1 MATLR
6 DWVRR
11 HRALAAFVAGALLTL
26 AALAVVV
33 SLVLA
38 DQRRSARV
46 LQAALSQ
53 ALHRG
58 VEIDR
63 VTDLGPSRVVLRGLR
78 LPADRGW
85 PVEMKAESVEASG
98 PLLSAVRGE
107 SAPVRL
113 LVTRPTIVGGGGG
126 ASGAAALEGLRQGLA
141 SFLAS
146 APMLDVAV
154 TGGVV
159 QTAGSTTEDVTF
171 DTTLRKGKGEAR
183 GEVVL
188 RGRERSRFTLGLVA
202 RADGDT
208 IRLDMA
214 GDGGLAPL
222 APWLP
227 VGLAEA
233 RKAEPATVR
242 AQVGLSPGDRAAGRL
257 NARLGDVASFEGV
270 LSFQDKRL
278 RMSELRGT
286 SDLALAAPVAGLAGP
301 VTGRVELAD
310 GEITWTPE
318 QGGWPEGRVTLHV
331 LDATLPA
338 ATVGSDVRAH
348 GLEVKLALEPRDGA
362 AGVRGELRGERLE
375 VAGLALA
382 PVATPF
388 QVDLGP
394 GGSPVRVEL
403 TGLTAHA
410 LGTPLRGTATYD
422 VARARVDARLETG
435 AGRLDALARHF
446 GGDFLGQSDE
456 LHAGNL
462 RVAVTGLD
470 AKGWTEGK
478 VDAEARNVVLR
489 QPAGQA
495 SVQRARVQGAVRD
508 GAAALTYEVD
518 GVRGTLPVFE
528 GVLDRLEGTADVWRD
543 ASGARLRGAT
553 MVGRDA
559 QGREMLQASLA
570 PASTGAGG
578 PIRLTAKLPALDRLA
593 PLWPSVQRQVN
604 GSATIE
610 LESPDLG
617 FSSFEGRLGL
627 QVSTAELLDGRLS
640 VRDVSGDVPLR
651 RGKETRQPAYG
662 PLKVGEFVG
671 YGVVVYD
678 LAARARV
685 VDQRITLTDLRYG
698 LYSGVGG
705 GTIDVEV
712 GANGLTVN
720 GRIYG
725 EGVRIDEF
733 IAAYGIHGGTMTGLL
748 RYDLNIRYGGGRY
761 GADGRIT
768 VPQGGTVTIE
778 LLDKLLSWA
787 QADPTG
793 VVKTA
798 LGNLRDFDYK
808 SADVTVRTD
817 EDDIKVT
824 VSLKGRE
831 ILGIF
836 PPRVK
841 EINVVEMPLRFLN
854 TQFPGL

>member
-1 MATLR
+1 MATFR

-11 HRALAAFVAGALLTL
+11 HRVLTAFGAGVLLTL
-26 AALAVVV
+26 AAVAVVV
-33 SLVLA
+33 FMVLA

-46 LQAALSQ
+46 LEAALSQ
-53 ALHRG
+53 ALQRG
-58 VEIDR
+58 VEIER

-98 PLLSAVRGE
+98 PLLSAARGD

-141 SFLAS
+141 SFLGS

-171 DTTLRKGKGEAR
+171 DTTLRKGKGEVR

-188 RGRERSRFTLGLVA
+188 RGRERSRFTVGLVA

-208 IRLDMA
+208 IRVDVA

-227 VGLAEA
+227 AALAEA
-233 RKAEPATVR
+233 RKAEPASVR
-242 AQVGLSPGDRAAGRL
+242 AQVGLSPGDRAAGRMS
-257 NARLGDVASFEGV
+257 ARLGDVASVEGA

-286 SDLALAAPVAGLAGP
+286 SDLALAAPFAGLAGP
-301 VTGRVELAD
+301 VTGRAELAD
-310 GEITWTPE
+310 GEVTWTPE
-318 QGGWPEGRVTLHV
+318 RGGWPEGRITLHV
-331 LDATLPA
+331 LDAALPA
-338 ATVGSDVRAH
+338 ATVGSAVRAR
-348 GLEVKLALEPRDGA
+348 GLEVKLTLEPRDGA
-362 AGVRGELRGERLE
+362 AGIRGELRGERLE

-394 GGSPVRVEL
+394 GGSPARVEL
-403 TGLTAHA
+403 TGLTAQA

-422 VARARVDARLETG
+422 VARARVDARVETG

-446 GGDFLGQSDE
+446 GGDFLGPSDE
-456 LHAGNL
+456 LRAGSL
-462 RVAVTGLD
+462 RVLVTGLD
-470 AKGWTEGK
+470 AKGWTDGK

-489 QPAGQA
+489 QPPGQA
-495 SVQRARVQGAVRD
+495 GVQRVHVQATVRA
-508 GAAALTYEVD
+508 GAAAVAYEAE
-518 GVRGTLPVFE
+518 GVRSALPAFE
-528 GVLDRLEGTADVWRD
+528 GTLDRLEGTADVGRD

-553 MVGRDA
+553 MVGHDA
-559 QGREMLQASLA
+559 QGREMFQASLA

-593 PLWPSVQRQVN
+593 PLWPSVKRQVS
-604 GSATIE
+604 GSATVE
-610 LESPDLG
+610 LESPDFG
-617 FSSFEGRLGL
+617 FASYEGRLGL

-651 RGKETRQPAYG
+651 RGNDTRQPVYG
-662 PLKVGEFVG
+662 PLKVGELVG
-671 YGVVVYD
+671 YGVVLYD
-678 LAARARV
+678 LAARARA
-685 VDQRITLTDLRYG
+685 VDQRITLTDLHYG
-698 LYSGVGG
+698 LYSGEGG
-705 GTIDVEV
+705 GTIDVEL
-712 GANGLTVN
+712 GAKGLAVT
-720 GRIYG
+720 GRING
-725 EGVRIDEF
+725 ERVRIDEF

-748 RYDLNIRYGGGRY
+748 RYDLNIRYGGGHY
-761 GADGRIT
+761 GADGRIS

-808 SADVTVRTD
+808 AADVTVRTD
-817 EDDIKVT
+817 TDDVKVT

-841 EINVVEMPLRFLN
+841 EINVVEMPLGFLN
-854 TQFPGL
+854 KQFPGL